1 MENICSLDD
10 GTESESERVNRES
23 GRLADM
29 GHCRSPNYFVRCGA
43 CVCVY
48 VCACVPV
55 YLCVRVCIVLVRKRR
70 THTYSLHTLNRLRER
85 QMLKPQQQT
94 FSLKT
99 PTQHT

>member
-55 YLCVRVCIVLVRKRR
+55 YLCVFVCMCVLYWCGSGARILTRY
-70 THTYSLHTLNRLRER
+70 THSTGSER
-85 QMLKPQQQT
+85 DRC
-94 FSLKT
+94 
-99 PTQHT
+99 

>member
-48 VCACVPV
+48 VC
-55 YLCVRVCIVLVRKRR
+55 IVLVRKRR
-70 THTYSLHTLNRLRER
+70 THTYSHSTGSER
-85 QMLKPQQQT
+85 DRC
-94 FSLKT
+94 
-99 PTQHT
+99 

>member
-48 VCACVPV
+48 VCVRMCLCACVFV
-55 YLCVRVCIVLVRKRR
+55 CMCVLYWCGSGARILTRY
-70 THTYSLHTLNRLRER
+70 THSTGSER
-85 QMLKPQQQT
+85 DRC
-94 FSLKT
+94 
-99 PTQHT
+99 

>member
-43 CVCVY
+43 FVCVY
-48 VCACVPV
+48 VCVRMCLCACVF
-55 YLCVRVCIVLVRKRR
+55 VLVRKRR